1 MPIFSSRKRSTS
13 RLKNQSLSQ
22 SLSQNRNPNL
32 NLSLNLNPNH
42 VQSLNPNPNQNP
54 SLHLKPRTTPAAVK
68 PGRILRKT
76 VKATDKVK
84 LLMAT
89 AKETAEA
96 TKALVTDKVK
106 AAAPVLEATKANMAP
121 VAAVVAVLVEEMALE
136 PDRVVVEPIRLKVAL
151 AIFLN
156 RHILP

>member
-1 MPIFSSRKRSTS
+1 MPISSSRKRSPS

-22 SLSQNRNPNL
+22 NQNPNRNR
-32 NLSLNLNPNH
+32 SLNLNLNH
-42 VQSLNPNPNQNP
+42 LQSLNPNPNQNP

-68 PGRILRKT
+68 PGRILRKP
-76 VKATDKVK
+76 VKATDKVR

-106 AAAPVLEATKANMAP
+106 AAAPAVVATKANM
-121 VAAVVAVLVEEMALE
+121 VQVVAVEEVPAVEMALE
-136 PDRVVVEPIRLKVAL
+136 QDQVVVEPIPLKAAL

-156 RHILP
+156 RHIRL

>member
-1 MPIFSSRKRSTS
+1 MLISSSRKRSPS

-22 SLSQNRNPNL
+22 NQNPNR

-68 PGRILRKT
+68 PGRILLKT

-106 AAAPVLEATKANMAP
+106 AAAPAVVATKANM
-121 VAAVVAVLVEEMALE
+121 VQVVAVEEVPAVEMALE
-136 PDRVVVEPIRLKVAL
+136 QDRVVVEPIPLKAAL

-156 RHILP
+156 RHIRL

>member
-1 MPIFSSRKRSTS
+1 
-13 RLKNQSLSQ
+13 
-22 SLSQNRNPNL
+22 
-32 NLSLNLNPNH
+32 
-42 VQSLNPNPNQNP
+42 
-54 SLHLKPRTTPAAVK
+54 
-68 PGRILRKT
+68 
-76 VKATDKVK
+76 
-84 LLMAT
+84 MAT

-106 AAAPVLEATKANMAP
+106 AAAPVLAATKENM
-121 VAAVVAVLVEEMALE
+121 VQVVAVEEVPAVEMALE